1 MKRFKLNILIAGALT
16 LGLFSSC
23 SDSFLNS
30 VPKSQLLDENFYKTE
45 ADAEMALVGC
55 YDGYQL
61 TSSGFPIY
69 LVAEVASDECFGG
82 TGANDGRGYQV
93 IDRLDKSQ
101 STSDNNIFNDT
112 WSKYYKAIFRCN
124 NLLQKLPGIAKWNSS
139 KDSVN
144 TITKNRIEGE
154 TRFLRAL
161 MYFDL
166 VRLFEN
172 VPLLT
177 TPSVDNIPQANPSDV
192 YKLIASD
199 LKFAAA
205 NIPANAYPKAQTATN
220 DGRVTRYAAEALLAR
235 VYLFYTGYYAKDDLG
250 VLKPEVLAGLE
261 DVIAS
266 NQFDTIPYKTLW
278 PAASYR
284 VDTLKGIK
292 DVGGKDSVYLNKQ
305 YYAGKGNKEV
315 VFAQKFNSTSDYNG
329 NADGN
334 GWLVMMGMRGCN
346 FSPYGKGW
354 GGCTVNPQLV
364 NAYTAGDKRRTA
376 SVIDLVGEK
385 DLAGKTIESYF
396 NISDQREYTG
406 FTVKKYTPTALPV
419 RNGDN
424 SKQTSDTG
432 GSKDFQISQDQ
443 DYVQIRYADV
453 LLMAAELESPN
464 AQNYLDIVRKRAGL
478 ASVPVSKA
486 AIMDERRFEFAF
498 EGIRYWDLL
507 RTGLDNAANAIAAS
521 AQTVKSAG
529 IDDHVTYDVNTIKL
543 TKGFMQIPNTQIT
556 LSGGVLKQN
565 QGW

>member
-82 TGANDGRGYQV
+82 TGANDGRGYSM
-93 IDRLDKSQ
+93 IDRFDKSQ
-101 STSDNNIFNDT
+101 SPSDNNVFNDT

-124 NLLQKLPGIAKWNSS
+124 NLLQKLPTISS
-139 KDSVN
+139 WKSTKDSVN

-166 VRLFEN
+166 VRMFEN

-177 TPSVDNIPQANPSDV
+177 APSVDNIPQADPADV

-199 LKFAAA
+199 LKFAAS
-205 NIPANAYPKAQTATN
+205 NIPANAYPKAQAATN

-250 VLKPEVLAGLE
+250 VTKPEVLAGLE
-261 DVIAS
+261 DVVAS
-266 NQFDTIPYKTLW
+266 NEFDTIPYKKLW
-278 PAASYR
+278 PAASYVR
-284 VDTLKGIK
+284 VDSTNT
-292 DVGGKDSVYLNKQ
+292 LNKSG
-305 YYAGKGNKEV
+305 YAGKGNKEV

-329 NADGN
+329 MADGN
-334 GWLVMMGMRGCN
+334 GWIVMMGMRGCN

-354 GGCTVNPQLV
+354 GACTVNPQLV
-364 NAYTAGDKRRTA
+364 NAYPAGDKRKTA

-385 DLAGKTIESYF
+385 DKAGKTIESFF
-396 NISDQREYTG
+396 NIPDQREYTG
-406 FTVKKYTPTALPV
+406 FTVKKYSPTALPD
-419 RNGDN
+419 G
-424 SKQTSDTG
+424 TSDTG
-432 GSKDFQISQDQ
+432 GSKDFQSSQDQ
-443 DYVQIRYADV
+443 DYIQIRYADV
-453 LLMAAELESPN
+453 LLMAAELESPH

-486 AIMDERRFEFAF
+486 AILDERRFEFAF

-507 RTGLDNAANAIAAS
+507 RSGLDNAANAIAAS

-529 IDDHVTYDVNTIKL
+529 IDDHVTYDVNKIKL

>member
-1 MKRFKLNILIAGALT
+1 MKKFKLNILIAGALT

-55 YDGYQL
+55 YDGYQI

-82 TGANDGRGYQV
+82 TGANDGRGYQM
-93 IDRLDKSQ
+93 IDRLDKTQ
-101 STSDNNIFNDT
+101 SPADNNVFNDT

-124 NLLQKLPGIAKWNSS
+124 NLLQKLPTISS
-139 KDSVN
+139 WKSTSDSAN

-166 VRLFEN
+166 VRMFEN

-177 TPSVDNIPQANPSDV
+177 TPSIDIISQANPSDV

-205 NIPANAYPKAQTATN
+205 NIPANAYPKAQAATN

-250 VLKPEVLAGLE
+250 VTKPEVLAGLE
-261 DVIAS
+261 DVVAS
-266 NQFDTIPYKTLW
+266 NEFDTIPYKKLW
-278 PAASYR
+278 PAASYIP
-284 VDTLKGIK
+284 VAATNTLDKTGF
-292 DVGGKDSVYLNKQ
+292 
-305 YYAGKGNKEV
+305 AGKGNKEI
-315 VFAQKFNSTSDYNG
+315 VFAQKFNGTSDYNG
-329 NADGN
+329 NTDGN
-334 GWLVMMGMRGCN
+334 GWLVMMGMRSLN

-354 GGCTVNPQLV
+354 GACTVNPQLV
-364 NAYTAGDKRRTA
+364 NAYPTGDKRRTA
-376 SVIDLVGEK
+376 SVIDLVSEG
-385 DLAGKTIESYF
+385 IESKF
-396 NISDQREYTG
+396 NIVDQREYTG
-406 FTVKKYTPTALPV
+406 YTVKKYTPTALPD
-419 RNGDN
+419 G
-424 SKQTSDTG
+424 TSDTG
-432 GSKDFQISQDQ
+432 GLKDFQNSQDQ

-453 LLMAAELESPN
+453 LLMAAELGSPN
-464 AQNYLDIVRKRAGL
+464 AVAYFNKVHKRAGL
-478 ASVPVSKA
+478 PAVASVSLSD
-486 AIMDERRFEFAF
+486 IQTERRLEFAF

-507 RTGLDNAANAIAAS
+507 RTGIDNAATAIAAS

-529 IDDHVTYDVNTIKL
+529 VDDHVTYDVSKIKA

>member
-1 MKRFKLNILIAGALT
+1 MKRFKLNIIIAGALT

-55 YDGYQL
+55 YDGYQI

-82 TGANDGRGYQV
+82 TGANDGRGYQM

-101 STSDNNIFNDT
+101 STKDNDVFNDT
-112 WSKYYKAIFRCN
+112 WKAYYTGIYRCN
-124 NLLQKLPGIAKWNSS
+124 NLLLKLPGIPKWNSS

-144 TITKNRIEGE
+144 NITKKRIEGE

-166 VRLFEN
+166 VRMFEK

-177 TPSVDNIPQANPSDV
+177 VPSTEYIPQVDPLET
-192 YKLIASD
+192 YKVIVAD

-205 NIPANAYPKAQTATN
+205 NIPANAYPKAQAATN
-220 DGRVTRYAAEALLAR
+220 DGRVTRYAAESLLAR

-250 VLKPEVLAGLE
+250 VTKQEVLAGLE
-261 DVIAS
+261 DVIGS
-266 NQFDTIPYKTLW
+266 NEFDLLPDFKTLW
-278 PAASYR
+278 RAASYR
-284 VDTLKGIK
+284 VDTLKGVK
-292 DVGGKDSVYLNKQ
+292 DIGGKDSVYLNKEF
-305 YYAGKGNKEV
+305 YAGKGNKEV
-315 VFAQKFNSTSDYNG
+315 VFAQKFNSTTDYNG
-329 NADGN
+329 MTDGN
-334 GWLVMMGMRGCN
+334 GWLVMMGMRSCN

-364 NAYTAGDKRRTA
+364 NAYPVGDARKTA

-385 DLAGKTIESYF
+385 IESIF
-396 NISDQREYTG
+396 NIADQKEYTG
-406 FTVKKYTPTALPV
+406 YSVKKYSPTALPV

-424 SKQTSDTG
+424 GKQTSDTG

-453 LLMAAELESPN
+453 LLMAAELGSPN
-464 AQNYLDIVRKRAGL
+464 AIAYFNKVHTRAGL
-478 ASVPVSKA
+478 TAAASVSPGD
-486 AIMDERRFEFAF
+486 IQTERRFEFAF

-507 RTGLDNAANAIAAS
+507 RSGLDNAANAIAAS
-521 AQTVKSAG
+521 AQTVRSAG
-529 IDDHVTYDVNTIKL
+529 IPDNITYDVTKIKA
-543 TKGFMQIPNTQIT
+543 TRGFMQIPNTQIT
-556 LSGGVLKQN
+556 LSNGTLKQN